1 MENTLEDKLKFF
13 TNYWGQFVLLHEDW
27 NDECWF
33 GVHAKSML
41 FVEKDGGAGYYL
53 ELRSLDSLK
62 KKESKKMGYKNAKEA
77 LYWLN
82 EKEDE
87 LWQSQADEL
96 RANGFAT
103 DFRDVTVEKQLE
115 WGWIKIKK

>member
-1 MENTLEDKLKFF
+1 MKNTLEDKLKFF

-53 ELRSLDSLK
+53 ELKSLDSLK
-62 KKESKKMGYKNAKEA
+62 NKEAKKMGYRNAKEA
-77 LYWLN
+77 IYWLS
-82 EKEDE
+82 KEE
-87 LWQSQADEL
+87 LDQSQVDNL
-96 RANGFAT
+96 RANGFAV
-103 DFRDVTVEKQLE
+103 DYRDVTVEQQLA